1 MYKDLY
7 FKLKETNNICFFYFE
22 IKSANKNFSFLFTNG
37 KNMNVNITVGHSIHV
52 LLFYK

>member
-7 FKLKETNNICFFYFE
+7 FKLKETICFLYFE
-22 IKSANKNFSFLFTNG
+22 KSANRIFSCLFTNG
-37 KNMNVNITVGHSIHV
+37 KDMNVNITVGHSIHV